1 MRSEMLQKR
10 HGGALS
16 GPVCFNK
23 RLANHLQMCII
34 AIIINCKSFAHSRR
48 EETMAKEYHSRYRIR
63 ILQYFEEQPDRRMSA
78 AGVYEKMTEE
88 GMHVNLAT
96 VYRNLDRLVQDQM
109 LIALKA
115 PEEEEKYYQYMR
127 PGLKCAEHLHLCCSR
142 CGKVIHLNCGFM
154 REIQEHLMEDHG
166 FLLDCGESMLTG
178 LCSECRAIVRMKGQ
192 TRDQKTEKGTRY
204 DGNVT

>member
-10 HGGALS
+10 HGAALS
-16 GPVCFNK
+16 GPVCFHK
-23 RLANHLQMCII
+23 TLANHLQMRIMTII
-34 AIIINCKSFAHSRR
+34 ARCKSFAYSSRK
-48 EETMAKEYHSRYRIR
+48 ETMAKEYHSRH
-63 ILQYFEEQPDRRMSA
+63 FEEQPDRRMSA
-78 AGVYEKMTEE
+78 AGIYGRMAEE
-88 GMHVNLAT
+88 GIKVNLAT

-127 PGLKCAEHLHLCCSR
+127 PGLQCAEHLHLCCSR

-154 REIQEHLMEDHG
+154 REIQEHLMDDHG

-178 LCSECRAIVRMKGQ
+178 LIVRMKGQ
-192 TRDQKTEKGTRY
+192 TQDKKPEKGTKL
-204 DGNVT
+204 

>member
-192 TRDQKTEKGTRY
+192 TRDQKPEKGTRY
-204 DGNVT
+204 DGNVI

>member
-1 MRSEMLQKR
+1 M
-10 HGGALS
+10 
-16 GPVCFNK
+16 
-23 RLANHLQMCII
+23 
-34 AIIINCKSFAHSRR
+34 AIIVNCKSFAHPCR
-48 EETMAKEYHSRYRIR
+48 EETMAKEYHSRYRTR

-127 PGLKCAEHLHLCCSR
+127 PGLQCAEHLHLCCSR

-154 REIQEHLMEDHG
+154 REIQEHLMDDHG

-178 LCSECRAIVRMKGQ
+178 LCSECRGIVRMKGQ
-192 TRDQKTEKGTRY
+192 TQDKKPEKGTKL
-204 DGNVT
+204 

>member
-10 HGGALS
+10 HGAALS
-16 GPVCFNK
+16 GPVCFHK
-23 RLANHLQMCII
+23 TLANHLQMRIMTII
-34 AIIINCKSFAHSRR
+34 ARCKSFAYSSRK
-48 EETMAKEYHSRYRIR
+48 ETMAKEYHSRHRTR

-78 AGVYEKMTEE
+78 AGIYGRMAEE
-88 GMHVNLAT
+88 GIKVNLAT
-96 VYRNLDRLVQDQM
+96 VYRNLDRLVQDKM

-127 PGLKCAEHLHLCCSR
+127 PGLQCAEHLHLCCSR

-154 REIQEHLMEDHG
+154 REIQEHLMDDHG

-178 LCSECRAIVRMKGQ
+178 LCSECRGIVRMKGQ
-192 TRDQKTEKGTRY
+192 TQDQRPEKGTE
-204 DGNVT
+204 V